1 MKPRFFTVIFA
12 CLALASSAPAVATER
27 YGPGTRFE
35 KLTVGAITY
44 RDVRVKTVNART
56 VLFVH
61 RGGMASL
68 KLSELDPELQGKFG
82 YDPVAEAA
90 SDAAMQAAIKEREA
104 RTAAAVAQRRA
115 AQNESQFD
123 AMLRLFGT
131 PAICRE
137 EVDLRP
143 RFREL
148 ELFAK
153 DQGRRPSCSVFAV
166 VSALEFINAQNT
178 GTAEKFS
185 EEYLIWATC
194 RTIQR
199 LGTAVQDRSQA
210 GDDADTGYALTE
222 VVTALRSY
230 GIPPESRMPNT
241 IGRTSNVTAEPSA
254 EVIAAARANGQVAV
268 HLVPGRDTATQLNNI
283 VHALNAGLPAAIG
296 TAWPRFHNMR
306 AALFNSQPPAY
317 NHAVTIV
324 GYRCPTDKL
333 EDTTFIFK
341 NSWGAAWGAN
351 GYGFATYSYLVQ
363 NLHTAI
369 LLELPRA
376 R

>member
-1 MKPRFFTVIFA
+1 MKSRLFSVILA
-12 CLALASSAPAVATER
+12 CLALASLLPAAEAER
-27 YGPGTRFE
+27 YGPGTRLE
-35 KLTVGAITY
+35 KLTIGATTY

-56 VLFVH
+56 VLFLH
-61 RGGMASL
+61 RDGMASI
-68 KLSELDPELQGKFG
+68 KLSELDPALQEKFG
-82 YDPVAEAA
+82 YDPAAEAE

-115 AQNESQFD
+115 AQNQSQFD

-131 PAICRE
+131 PAPCRD

-148 ELFAK
+148 ELYAK

-166 VSALEFINAQNT
+166 VSALEFINAQSA
-178 GTAEKFS
+178 GTPEKFS
-185 EEYLIWATC
+185 EEYLIWATG
-194 RTIQR
+194 RVIQR

-222 VVTALRSY
+222 VVTALRTY
-230 GIPPESRMPNT
+230 GIPPESSMPNT
-241 IGRTSNVTAEPSA
+241 IGRTKNITAAPST
-254 EVIAAARANGQVAV
+254 EVITEARTNGQVAV

-283 VHALNAGLPAAIG
+283 IHALNAGVPIAIG
-296 TAWPRFHNMR
+296 TAWPRFSNMR
-306 AALFNSQPPAY
+306 AALLNSQPPAY
-317 NHAVTIV
+317 NHAVTLV
-324 GYRCPTDKL
+324 GYRCPTGKL

-351 GYGFATYSYLVQ
+351 GYGFATYRYLVQ
-363 NLHTAI
+363 HLHTAI
-369 LLELPRA
+369 LLELQDRP
-376 R
+376 